1 MKPRFDIHFFTKATC
16 NGQLIGFDIQIL
28 SLNRSNGIQYD
39 TSDKGIIWPFTHNWN
54 NRIRFFEKT
63 VIMIRSGKYVIN
75 NGCSFVFV
83 NFKYFNGK

>member
-1 MKPRFDIHFFTKATC
+1 MKNQIWFMKPRFDMHFFTKATC

-39 TSDKGIIWPFTHNWN
+39 TSDKGSFWPFTV
-54 NRIRFFEKT
+54 T
-63 VIMIRSGKYVIN
+63 MIRSGKYVIN

>member
-39 TSDKGIIWPFTHNWN
+39 ISDKGIIL
-54 NRIRFFEKT
+54 T
-63 VIMIRSGKYVIN
+63 VYAQLEQQN
-75 NGCSFVFV
+75 
-83 NFKYFNGK
+83 